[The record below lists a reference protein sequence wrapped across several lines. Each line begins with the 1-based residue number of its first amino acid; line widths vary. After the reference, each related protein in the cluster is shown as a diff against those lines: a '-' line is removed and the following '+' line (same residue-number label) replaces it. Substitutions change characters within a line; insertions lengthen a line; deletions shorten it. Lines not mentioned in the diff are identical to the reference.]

1 MKSRVIHS
9 HRERRDKH
17 NYTQIETMERKPF
30 DVETT
35 EDHKPYSS
43 VDGGGSDSVDSFED
57 EQKKLVYR
65 GWKVMPFIIGNA
77 FFFSSDNFFFSL
89 FCFVLLCLFCRIIER
104 FARDVFILI
113 SYLLS
118 S

>member
-1 MKSRVIHS
+1 
-9 HRERRDKH
+9 
-17 NYTQIETMERKPF
+17 MERKPLE
-30 DVETT
+30 VEST
-35 EDHKPYSS
+35 DHQKPPSAVYDGS
-43 VDGGGSDSVDSFED
+43 VMAVDSVE
-57 EQKKLVYR
+57 EEVEETKVVYR

>member
-1 MKSRVIHS
+1 MKSRVILS

-35 EDHKPYSS
+35 EDHKAYSS

-77 FFFSSDNFFFSL
+77 FFFSSDNFFFLVYSVL
-89 FCFVLLCLFCRIIER
+89 FCCVSFVGL
-104 FARDVFILI
+104 
-113 SYLLS
+113 
-118 S
+118 